1 MDLSPE
7 LKEAIKKMG
16 FEKPS
21 PIQSGT
27 IPLLLDG
34 RDVIGQAQTGTGK
47 TAAFGIPMIQAAEA
61 DERSIQ
67 SVVLCPTRELAIQV
81 SEELK
86 KLASGK
92 KGIRILPV
100 YGGESIQIQL
110 KALKRGVHVVVGTPG
125 RVMDHMKRG
134 TIKFDK
140 VRIVVLDE
148 ADEMLNMG
156 FLEDI
161 EHILSSMPEHR
172 QTVLFSATMPSP
184 ILKIAERFQD
194 SPELIKVTKEELTG
208 SNISQYF
215 YDINAGDKVRL
226 IDRTMKAYGHQLAIV
241 FCNTRVQVDN
251 VAAALTQMGIQAAAI
266 HGDLNQ
272 SQRNKVLSSFKSGPV
287 SVLVATDVAAR
298 GLDVNNVDAV
308 FNYDIPHDPE
318 YYVHRIGR
326 TGRAGKTGQSFS
338 FVSGSNDYRKLK
350 RIEAYAKVA
359 IERIDAPSLQEIY
372 DQRKQN
378 LFFKLEK
385 LRDENIP
392 EIYFRIMDEFIEKGI
407 SSRQL
412 NAALL
417 SVILPEPDKGDE
429 IPTRK
434 PGGKSSRDGRPSK
447 RKFREKRPFGNSGK
461 GKAKKFPF
469 KRKGNR

>member
-27 IPLLLDG
+27 IPLLLNG
-34 RDVIGQAQTGTGK
+34 RDIIGQAQTGTGK
-47 TAAFGIPMIQAAEA
+47 TAAFGIPMIQAADA
-61 DERSIQ
+61 GDRSIQ

-86 KLASGK
+86 KLSSGK
-92 KGIRILPV
+92 KSVKILPV

-134 TIKFDK
+134 TIKFDQVK
-140 VRIVVLDE
+140 MVVLDE

-161 EHILSSMPEHR
+161 EHILSAMPEKR

-184 ILKIAERFQD
+184 ILKIAERFQND
-194 SPELIKVTKEELTG
+194 PELIKVTREELTG

-215 YDINAGDKVRL
+215 YDISASDKLRL
-226 IDRTMKAYGHQLAIV
+226 IERTMKAYGHQLAIV
-241 FCNTRVQVDN
+241 FCNTRIQVDN
-251 VAAALTQMGIQAAAI
+251 VASALTQMGIHAAGI

-272 SQRNKVLSSFKSGPV
+272 AQRNKVLSSFKNGPV

-308 FNYDIPHDPE
+308 FNYDIPLDPE

-338 FVSGSNDYRKLK
+338 FVSGSNDFRKLK
-350 RIEAYAKVA
+350 RIESYAKVQ
-359 IERIDAPSLQEIY
+359 IERLDAPSLKEIY
-372 DQRKQN
+372 EQRKRN

-392 EIYFRIMDEFIEKGI
+392 EVYFSIMDEFIEKGI
-407 SSRQL
+407 SHRQL
-412 NAALL
+412 SAALL
-417 SVILPEPDKGDE
+417 SVLLPEPDKEDE

-434 PGGKSSRDGRPSK
+434 SGRQTSKEGRPSK
-447 RKFREKRPFGNSGK
+447 RKFREKRPFVKSGK
-461 GKAKKFPF
+461 GKPKKFQF
-469 KRKGNR
+469 KRKSKR